1 MATTS
6 EREKLEAEELEDR
19 VIRIDRTRKTVKGG
33 RLSSARVVVAVGDN
47 RGRVGLGIGKA
58 RNVPDAIAK
67 GIRAAKDDMIRI
79 PLDGY
84 TIPHVV
90 QAKVGG
96 AVILLRPASR
106 GTGIIAGGAVRQ
118 LIEISGIRDVLTKSL
133 GSGNVMNRAK
143 ACFKAFS
150 ELRDPQKVAERRG
163 ITVEE
168 MMGREIVDAYAEA
181 EIEAAEEK
189 AEVVEAEQEA
199 EAGKAG
205 AEEATEEV
213 VAAAVEA
220 QPELEAEEAEEVG
233 EAEAEEEVVAE
244 AAETETEDEPESQ
257 AEEVEV
263 AAEEETEPGDEAE
276 ETSED
281 ER

>member
-1 MATTS
+1 LATTS
-6 EREKLEAEELEDR
+6 EREKLEAEQLEDR
-19 VIRIDRTRKTVKGG
+19 VVRIDRTRKTVKGG

-58 RNVPDAIAK
+58 RNVPEAIAK
-67 GIRAAKDDMIRI
+67 GIRAAKDDMIHI

-143 ACFKAFS
+143 ACFKALC
-150 ELRDPQKVAERRG
+150 ELRDPQEVAERRG

-168 MMGREIVDAYAEA
+168 MMGREIVDPYAEA
-181 EIEAAEEK
+181 EIE
-189 AEVVEAEQEA
+189 
-199 EAGKAG
+199 EAG
-205 AEEATEEV
+205 
-213 VAAAVEA
+213 
-220 QPELEAEEAEEVG
+220 EVG
-233 EAEAEEEVVAE
+233 EAEAEEEIAAE
-244 AAETETEDEPESQ
+244 AAETEAGDEPDSQ

-263 AAEEETEPGDEAE
+263 AAEEETEPSNEAE
-276 ETSED
+276 EASED
-281 ER
+281 EG